1 MSGNELPD
9 DIEELKKRVIE
20 LHYKVIE
27 KEKQLTE
34 KESLLNDKSNQI
46 THLQDMVNLL
56 QRKNYA
62 PQSEVVS
69 SDQLGIFNEIEEFFG
84 LPTVDNE
91 DDLED
96 EKDPKKPKKKKR
108 ARLPEHLPRK
118 EIIIDLDE
126 KDKVCIHDGARLEK
140 IGEEVSEKL
149 EIIPAEVFVEKTIR
163 YKYACP
169 CCDEGMKTA
178 SVPVSLLP
186 KTMASASLVAYIIIS
201 KFMDGL
207 PLYRQE
213 TIFARIGAILTRQ
226 SMARW
231 LIEVSQKLMP
241 LYNLLQDELLA
252 RDYLNM
258 DETTVQVLKEDGKKA
273 TSKSYMW
280 VRYAAGTNPIVL
292 YDYSPSRAGQVP
304 IELLEGFKGYLQV
317 DGYDGYSQ
325 VCKKNNLVRLGCMDH
340 ARRKFKE
347 AFSTSG
353 GKDIG
358 KRGLVFFK
366 ALYKIEEK
374 IEKMTSEEKKKVRQE
389 QSKPILDE
397 MKKWVDEKRSKIT
410 PKSVGG
416 KAINY
421 FYNEYPYLIGY
432 LEDGRLNI
440 SNCGVENKIR
450 PFAIGRKNWLF
461 STSVEGAQASAMF
474 YSLIET
480 AKAND
485 LEPFDWLR
493 RILEK
498 LPYAKTIEDYEELL
512 PFSKK

>member
-20 LHYKVIE
+20 LHNQVLA
-27 KEKQLTE
+27 KEIQLT
-34 KESLLNDKSNQI
+34 NQDQKI
-46 THLQDMVNLL
+46 NHLQDMINLL
-56 QRKNYA
+56 QRKKYA
-62 PQSEVVS
+62 PQSERVNW
-69 SDQLGIFNEIEEFFG
+69 DQMGLFNEMEDLAASPVAEEE
-84 LPTVDNE
+84 PSEEE
-91 DDLED
+91 DDKETITY
-96 EKDPKKPKKKKR
+96 KRSKKKR
-108 ARLPEHLPRK
+108 PRLPDNLPR
-118 EIIIDLDE
+118 EEVIIDLEE
-126 KDKVCIHDGARLEK
+126 KDKVCVHDGAKLEK

-149 EIIPAEVFVEKTIR
+149 EIIPAKVFVKKTIR

-178 SVPVSLLP
+178 PAPKSLLP
-186 KTMASASLVAYIIIS
+186 KTMASPSLIAYMIVA

-213 TIFARIGAILTRQ
+213 KIYDRIGVAITRQ

-231 LIEVSQKLMP
+231 LIDVSQKLMP
-241 LYNLLQDELLA
+241 LYNLLQEDLLS
-252 RDYLNM
+252 RHYLNM

-280 VRYAAGTNPIVL
+280 VRYASETNPIVL
-292 YDYSPSRAGQVP
+292 YDYFPTRSGQVP
-304 IELLEGFKGYLQV
+304 LELLEGFSGYLQV
-317 DGYDGYSQ
+317 DGYDGYAK
-325 VCKKNNLVRLGCMDH
+325 VCENNKLTRLGCMDH
-340 ARRKFKE
+340 SRRKFKD

-358 KRGLVFFK
+358 KRALVFFK
-366 ALYKIEEK
+366 SLYKIEDD
-374 IEKMTSEEKKKVRQE
+374 IEKMSPDEKKKLRQE
-389 QSKPILDE
+389 KSKPILEE
-397 MKKWVDEKRSKIT
+397 MKSWVDDKRSKIT
-410 PKSVGG
+410 PKSVSG

-421 FYNEYPYLIGY
+421 FYNEYKYLIGY

-461 STSVEGAQASAMF
+461 SDSVEGAKSSAMF

-480 AKAND
+480 AKANNV
-485 LEPFDWLR
+485 EPFDWLTR
-493 RILEK
+493 VLEK
-498 LPYAKTIEDYEELL
+498 LPYAETVEDYEDLL

>member
-9 DIEELKKRVIE
+9 DINELKKRVIE
-20 LHYKVIE
+20 LHNQVVHQENK
-27 KEKQLTE
+27 LTE
-34 KESLLNDKSNQI
+34 NANKIN
-46 THLQDMVNLL
+46 HLQDMVNLL
-56 QRKNYA
+56 QRRKYA
-62 PQSEVVS
+62 PQSEQVNW
-69 SDQLGIFNEIEEFFG
+69 DQMGLFNEVEDLANAPAEEDS
-84 LPTVDNE
+84 LE
-91 DDLED
+91 IED
-96 EKDPKKPKKKKR
+96 EKETIIYERSKKKR
-108 ARLPEHLPRK
+108 TRLPENLPR
-118 EIIIDLDE
+118 EEVIVDLEE
-126 KDKVCIHDGARLEK
+126 KDKVCIHDGAQLKK
-140 IGEEVSEKL
+140 IGEEVSEKI
-149 EIIPAEVFVEKTIR
+149 EIVPAKVFVKKTIR
-163 YKYACP
+163 YMYACP

-178 SVPVSLLP
+178 AAPKALLP
-186 KTMASASLVAYIIIS
+186 KTMASASLVAYTIIA

-213 TIFARIGAILTRQ
+213 KIYARIGVTLTRQ

-241 LYNLLQDELLA
+241 LYNLLQEDLLS
-252 RDYLNM
+252 RHYLNM

-280 VRYAAGTNPIVL
+280 VRYASGINPVVL
-292 YDYSPSRAGQVP
+292 FDYSPSRSGQVP
-304 IELLEGFKGYLQV
+304 LELLEGFSGYLQV
-317 DGYDGYSQ
+317 DGYAAYNA
-325 VCKKNNLVRLGCMDH
+325 VCEKNKLIRLGCMDH
-340 ARRKFKE
+340 ARRKFKD

-366 ALYKIEEK
+366 SLYKIEDE
-374 IEKMTSEEKKKVRQE
+374 IEKMTPDEKRKVRQE
-389 QSKPILDE
+389 RSKPILEE
-397 MKKWVDEKRSKIT
+397 MKNWVNEKRTKIT
-410 PKSVGG
+410 PKSVSG

-421 FYNEYPYLIGY
+421 FYNEYVYLVRY

-461 STSVEGAQASAMF
+461 SDSVEGAKSSAMF

-480 AKAND
+480 AKANNV
-485 LEPFDWLR
+485 EPFDWLR
-493 RILEK
+493 RVLEK
-498 LPYAKTIEDYEELL
+498 LPYAETLEDYEDLL